1 MYNLKFQYL
10 PELHWK
16 RFSPQLFG
24 LTELVVG
31 IISVVELD
39 FSPSPSKQEE
49 KIHYFIHKEPV
60 NKEFF
65 LLLKKF

>member
-1 MYNLKFQYL
+1 MYNMKFQYL

-39 FSPSPSKQEE
+39 FSPSPLKQEE
-49 KIHYFIHKEPV
+49 K
-60 NKEFF
+60 
-65 LLLKKF
+65 

>member
-1 MYNLKFQYL
+1 MKFQYL

-31 IISVVELD
+31 TSSVVELD
-39 FSPSPSKQEE
+39 FSPSPLKHEEE
-49 KIHYFIHKEPV
+49 KKYIRYYSQRIG
-60 NKEFF
+60 
-65 LLLKKF
+65 KKDNSVFCRK

>member
-1 MYNLKFQYL
+1 MKFHYYL

-39 FSPSPSKQEE
+39 FSPSPLKHE
-49 KIHYFIHKEPV
+49 KKIYIYSH
-60 NKEFF
+60 
-65 LLLKKF
+65 